1 MITVDL
7 GNEPLFAEGEIR
19 FETKGNY
26 IYGRNGSGKSTLT
39 RMIKEQITDF
49 DVRVFQ
55 GFEKVLGENHQ
66 LNAVILGE
74 KNIEIGQQIEEQQA
88 ELKKV
93 EEQMESVRKNTRE
106 PEDDSENLWTRRK
119 KAQDD
124 YESLNRDI
132 DGFYI
137 SSASEIKNMSSP
149 QIAPTTY
156 NKRNFK
162 AEIQLAHLLSEDEM
176 TRYKAV
182 IHEVEKIA
190 PDVVFPQLDFS
201 NLLDE
206 INRIL
211 VRKVKEHK
219 FIARLQGNP
228 EKAGFAKEGLRLHKA
243 GDICAFCGNVISEE
257 TIRDLKSYFDADEV
271 KSFQQEIENE
281 ITDIGMKIESIEQ
294 IDVDSD
300 SFYPVFQQEASLIA
314 EETEK
319 RKSNWVR
326 FLNKVKEQL
335 ESKKKILFE
344 SGEVFQYGELDDFS
358 DIDSHYKELIRQN
371 NGSNLRKMKDSA
383 KDSLRFYEIQK
394 MLTDWNYTEKNQN
407 LVRLSGNKEAAEEA
421 YEKEFDKI
429 QPGGEIYEQKKKI
442 EQSITSLKSSTQNE
456 EIMAEH
462 INEKLKHM
470 VSFEL
475 IHEGQEGHGYYK
487 VKSTLTNKVR
497 DITDISTGE
506 KNIIAFLYF
515 VEKLNEVTDR
525 TSSMN
530 KLVVFDDPMNS
541 NDNNMQYLMMDELQR
556 LFKRLSDD
564 DVLVVFTHNRHFYIN
579 MLYEK
584 NKKVRRFH
592 LETDGSKTYIRQ
604 VDREHDFKTSYD
616 SLWQELHFLFD
627 SNAAPELLLNPIRR
641 IIETYV
647 KFNRITAWDFC
658 HDEIGAC
665 KMFNVNSHSIDDLE
679 AELNGKTKQ
688 EIMDIM
694 KRCFENN
701 GASGHFDAHW
711 NITG

>member
-7 GNEPLFAEGEIR
+7 GNEPLFAEEEIR

-74 KNIEIGQQIEEQQA
+74 KNIEIDQQIEEQQA

-124 YESLNRDI
+124 YENLSREI
-132 DGFYI
+132 DGFYT
-137 SSASEIKNMSSP
+137 SSAAEIKNMSSP

-162 AEIQLAHLLSEDEM
+162 AEIQSAYPLSEDEI
-176 TRYKAV
+176 TRYRAV

-190 PDVVFPQLDFS
+190 PDVLFPQLDFS
-201 NLLDE
+201 KLLDK

-219 FIARLQGNP
+219 LIARLEGNADKTNFASQGF
-228 EKAGFAKEGLRLHKA
+228 KLHKA

-257 TIRDLKSYFDADEV
+257 TIRDLKSFFDAGEV
-271 KSFQQEIENE
+271 KSFQVEIENE
-281 ITDIGMKIESIEQ
+281 ITDIEMKIQSIEQ
-294 IDVDSD
+294 INVHSD
-300 SFYPVFQQEASLIA
+300 SFYPAFQQEAALIA

-319 RKSNWVR
+319 LKTSWIR
-326 FLNKVKEQL
+326 FLNKAKEQL
-335 ESKKKILFE
+335 ENKKKNLFE
-344 SGEVFQYGELDDFS
+344 SGEAFHYDELDDFS
-358 DIDSHYKELIRQN
+358 YMDSHYKELTRQN
-371 NGSNLRKMKDSA
+371 NESDLGNMKDSA
-383 KDSLRFYEIQK
+383 KNSLRFHEIHK
-394 MLTDWNYTEKNQN
+394 MLADWNYTEKKQN
-407 LVRLSGNKEAAEEA
+407 LDRLSVNKEAAEKA
-421 YEKEFDKI
+421 YEKEFDQI
-429 QPGGEIYEQKKKI
+429 QPGGEIYEWKKKI
-442 EQSITSLKSSTQNE
+442 EQNIASLKSSTQNE
-456 EIMAEH
+456 EIMAAH
-462 INEKLKHM
+462 INAKLKHM

-487 VKSTLTNKVR
+487 VKSTLTDQVR

-525 TSSMN
+525 TSSLN

-541 NDNNMQYLMMDELQR
+541 NDDNMQYLMMDELQR
-556 LFKRLSDD
+556 LFKGLSGDD
-564 DVLVVFTHNRHFYIN
+564 MLIVLTHNRHFYIN

-584 NKKVRRFH
+584 DKKVRRFH
-592 LETDGSKTYIRQ
+592 LETDGSKTHVCQ
-604 VDREHDFKTSYD
+604 LDRDHDFKTSYD

-627 SNAAPELLLNPIRR
+627 GDAAPELLLNPIRR
-641 IIETYV
+641 IIETYA
-647 KFNRITAWDFC
+647 KFNSITVWDFC

-679 AELNGKTKQ
+679 AELNVKTKQ
-688 EIMDIM
+688 EIMDMM
-694 KRCFENN
+694 KRCFANN

-711 NITG
+711 NISD